1 MPVTQFT
8 NIQNLP
14 IAKNIRITL
23 AAGLFATCLLIAVI
37 GLTSW
42 QALNNLHHQIEDVVQ
57 ASDVKTS
64 LIYDMRIAARERN
77 LHLMI
82 MLLVDDPFDIDEE
95 WIKFRDQGSRF
106 LNAREKLIEL
116 GLDDNELGMLE
127 QQREIS
133 KKSVPLQYDM
143 YEHILAGERTSAM
156 EKFNEHSIYQGNVF
170 SLLDR
175 LLDIQKNRNN
185 IVVEKA
191 RISQTIAL
199 RKVIFLSIATVFI
212 LFLITLYIIRRISQQ
227 AMHIENEGLKF
238 KALIEGSM
246 DAVLVLDKHHV
257 TDCNVNALRMFS
269 VSSLNELNKIGLDFL
284 SGFSD
289 VKSSDDSDEIFSAV
303 NHALV
308 DVKRRYQWA
317 FTDSHGKQFPTDVEL
332 TGIELEGKHFV
343 QMVIRD
349 VTERERIQQELRDAN
364 ENLEAK
370 VKERT
375 EELEELNSKIAGIAR
390 SAGMADVASGVL
402 HNVGNVLNSMNVS
415 TSILRSQVSHSKS
428 DNLEKLASLLSEE
441 GTTLNNFL
449 ANDEKGMHVL
459 PYINKL
465 SETLIQEKENQLKEL
480 ENLADN
486 IDHVKNIVSM
496 QQSYAG
502 NIGVIE
508 TLRASL
514 IAEDAIKIN
523 IASIDNNNI
532 KLVYEF
538 EDDPVIAIDKHKLI
552 QILVNLISNAKYA
565 VINSKK
571 EEMQITVGIYQQ
583 GNDVKYVV
591 EDNGIGI
598 EEKDIGRIF
607 EFGFKKRIG
616 GHGYGLHHS
625 ALMASELGGSLQA
638 ESPGPGKGAR
648 FILTIPVE

>member
-308 DVKRRYQWA
+308 DIKRRYQWA

-583 GNDVKYVV
+583 GNDVKYIV